1 MNEIALTT
9 TSTGDVA
16 FDTASIDG
24 FIEKIRNVAA
34 AVEAGEDGYDD
45 RKSLMSVRS
54 DANKIVS
61 EMKSRIKQY
70 ETTVFANARSQVKMI
85 EAELDALGAAVK
97 KRIAEIDAIY
107 NAEKSALIE
116 TAFNQ
121 TMTYYDFTVDVG
133 LVSDVR
139 WWNRSVSEK
148 TIREQL
154 VARLD
159 SIQVLLSM
167 GVDIDEAV
175 PDLVSDKWDLARVIK
190 KIQKTSE
197 DEESLSSEKT
207 LSALIT
213 IPISDQYALEKM
225 VADQIGWSLEWKG
238 RG

>member
-16 FDTASIDG
+16 FDTASING

-97 KRIAEIDAIY
+97 KRMAEIDAIY

-225 VADQIGWSLEWKG
+225 VADQIGWSLEWKE
-238 RG
+238 

>member
-97 KRIAEIDAIY
+97 KRMAEIDAIY

-133 LVSDVR
+133 LVSAVR

-167 GVDIDEAV
+167 GIDIDEAV
-175 PDLVSDKWDLARVIK
+175 PDLISDKWDLARVIK

-225 VADQIGWSLEWKG
+225 VADQIGWSLEWKE
-238 RG
+238 

>member
-9 TSTGDVA
+9 TSAGDVA

-70 ETTVFANARSQVKMI
+70 ETTVFANARSQVKLI

-97 KRIAEIDAIY
+97 KRMAEIDAIY
-107 NAEKSALIE
+107 NAEKTALIE

-167 GVDIDEAV
+167 GVDIDEAM
-175 PDLVSDKWDLARVIK
+175 PDLISDKWDLARVIK

-213 IPISDQYALEKM
+213 IPINDQYALEKM
-225 VADQIGWSLEWKG
+225 VADQIGWSLEWKE
-238 RG
+238 

>member
-9 TSTGDVA
+9 TPTGDVA

-97 KRIAEIDAIY
+97 KRMAEIDAIY

-121 TMTYYDFTVDVG
+121 TMTYYDFTVDVD
-133 LVSDVR
+133 LVLDVR

-175 PDLVSDKWDLARVIK
+175 PNLISDKWDLARVIK

-225 VADQIGWSLEWKG
+225 VADQIGWSLEWKE
-238 RG
+238 

>member
-16 FDTASIDG
+16 FDAASIDG

-70 ETTVFANARSQVKMI
+70 ETTVFANARSQVKLI

-97 KRIAEIDAIY
+97 KRMAEIDAIY

-167 GVDIDEAV
+167 GVDVDEAV
-175 PDLVSDKWDLARVIK
+175 CDLNSDKWDLARVIK

-207 LSALIT
+207 LRALIT
-213 IPISDQYALEKM
+213 IPISDQCALEKM
-225 VADQIGWSLEWKG
+225 VADQIGWSLEWKE
-238 RG
+238 

>member
-9 TSTGDVA
+9 TSAGDVA
-16 FDTASIDG
+16 FDAASIDG

-70 ETTVFANARSQVKMI
+70 ETTVFANARSQVKLI

-97 KRIAEIDAIY
+97 KRMAEIDAIY

-175 PDLVSDKWDLARVIK
+175 PDLISDKWDLARVIK

-213 IPISDQYALEKM
+213 IPINDQYALEKM
-225 VADQIGWSLEWKG
+225 VADQIGWSLEWKE
-238 RG
+238 

>member
-16 FDTASIDG
+16 FDTASING

-97 KRIAEIDAIY
+97 KRMAEIDAIY

-139 WWNRSVSEK
+139 WWHRSVSEK

-167 GVDIDEAV
+167 GIDIDEAV
-175 PDLVSDKWDLARVIK
+175 PDLISDKWDLARVMK

-213 IPISDQYALEKM
+213 IPINDQYALEKM
-225 VADQIGWSLEWKG
+225 VADQIGWSLEWKE
-238 RG
+238 

>member
-70 ETTVFANARSQVKMI
+70 EMTVFANARSQVKMI

-97 KRIAEIDAIY
+97 KRMAEIDAIY

-175 PDLVSDKWDLARVIK
+175 PDLISDKWDLARVIK

-225 VADQIGWSLEWKG
+225 VADQIGWSLEWKE
-238 RG
+238 

>member
-70 ETTVFANARSQVKMI
+70 ETTVFANARSQVKLI

-97 KRIAEIDAIY
+97 KRMAEIDAIY

-167 GVDIDEAV
+167 GIDIDEAV
-175 PDLVSDKWDLARVIK
+175 PDLISDKWDLARVMK

-213 IPISDQYALEKM
+213 IPINDQYALEKM
-225 VADQIGWSLEWKG
+225 VADQIGWSLEWKE
-238 RG
+238 

>member
-97 KRIAEIDAIY
+97 KRMAEIDAIY

-175 PDLVSDKWDLARVIK
+175 PDLISDKWDLARVIK

-213 IPISDQYALEKM
+213 IPINDQYALEKM
-225 VADQIGWSLEWKG
+225 VADQIGWSLEWTE
-238 RG
+238 

>member
-97 KRIAEIDAIY
+97 KRMAEIDAIY

-167 GVDIDEAV
+167 GIDVDEAV
-175 PDLVSDKWDLARVIK
+175 SDLISDKWDLARVIK
-190 KIQKTSE
+190 KIQRTSE

-207 LSALIT
+207 LSALVT

-225 VADQIGWSLEWKG
+225 VADQIGWSLEWKE
-238 RG
+238 

>member
-16 FDTASIDG
+16 FDAASIDG

-70 ETTVFANARSQVKMI
+70 ETTVFANARSQVKLI

-97 KRIAEIDAIY
+97 KRMAEIDAIY

-167 GVDIDEAV
+167 GIDIDEAV
-175 PDLVSDKWDLARVIK
+175 PDLISDKWDLARVIK

-225 VADQIGWSLEWKG
+225 VADQIGWSLEWKE
-238 RG
+238 

>member
-16 FDTASIDG
+16 FDAASIDG

-97 KRIAEIDAIY
+97 KRMAEIDAIY
-107 NAEKSALIE
+107 NAEKTTLID

-175 PDLVSDKWDLARVIK
+175 PDLISDKWDLARVIK

-225 VADQIGWSLEWKG
+225 VADQIGWSLEWKE
-238 RG
+238 

>member
-97 KRIAEIDAIY
+97 KRMAEIDAIY

-159 SIQVLLSM
+159 SIQVLLNM

-175 PDLVSDKWDLARVIK
+175 PDLISDKWDLARVIK

-225 VADQIGWSLEWKG
+225 VADQIGWSLEWKE
-238 RG
+238 

>member
-97 KRIAEIDAIY
+97 KRMAEIDAIY

-154 VARLD
+154 VTRLD
-159 SIQVLLSM
+159 SIQVLLSE

-175 PDLVSDKWDLARVIK
+175 SDLISDKWDLARVMK

-225 VADQIGWSLEWKG
+225 VADQIGWSLEWKE
-238 RG
+238 

>member
-97 KRIAEIDAIY
+97 KRMAEIDAIY

-167 GVDIDEAV
+167 GIDIDEAV
-175 PDLVSDKWDLARVIK
+175 PDLISDKWDLARVIK
-190 KIQKTSE
+190 KTQKTSE

-225 VADQIGWSLEWKG
+225 VADQIGWSLEWKE
-238 RG
+238 

>member
-70 ETTVFANARSQVKMI
+70 ETTVFANARSQVKLI

-97 KRIAEIDAIY
+97 KRMAEIDAIY

-167 GVDIDEAV
+167 GIDIDEAV
-175 PDLVSDKWDLARVIK
+175 PDLISDKWDLARVIK

-225 VADQIGWSLEWKG
+225 VADQIGWSLEWKE
-238 RG
+238 

>member
-9 TSTGDVA
+9 TSAGDVA
-16 FDTASIDG
+16 FDAASIDG

-97 KRIAEIDAIY
+97 KRMAEIDAIY

-167 GVDIDEAV
+167 GVDIDEAA
-175 PDLVSDKWDLARVIK
+175 PDLISDKWDLARVIK

-225 VADQIGWSLEWKG
+225 VADQIGWSLEWKE
-238 RG
+238 

>member
-97 KRIAEIDAIY
+97 KRMAEIDAIY

-175 PDLVSDKWDLARVIK
+175 PDLISDKWDLARVIK

-213 IPISDQYALEKM
+213 IPISDQYTLEKM
-225 VADQIGWSLEWKG
+225 VADQIGWSLEWKE
-238 RG
+238 

>member
-9 TSTGDVA
+9 TSTGDVV

-70 ETTVFANARSQVKMI
+70 ETTVFANARSQVKLI

-97 KRIAEIDAIY
+97 KRMAEIDAIY

-167 GVDIDEAV
+167 GVDIDDAV
-175 PDLVSDKWDLARVIK
+175 CDLNSDKWDLARVIK

-225 VADQIGWSLEWKG
+225 VADQIGWSLEWKE
-238 RG
+238 

>member
-16 FDTASIDG
+16 FDAASIDG

-70 ETTVFANARSQVKMI
+70 ETTVFANARSQVKLI

-97 KRIAEIDAIY
+97 KRMAEIDAIY

-175 PDLVSDKWDLARVIK
+175 PDLISDKWCLARVMK

-213 IPISDQYALEKM
+213 IPISDRYALEKM
-225 VADQIGWSLEWKG
+225 VADQIGWSLEWKE
-238 RG
+238 

>member
-97 KRIAEIDAIY
+97 KRMAEIDAIY

-154 VARLD
+154 VTRLD

-167 GVDIDEAV
+167 GVDVDEAV
-175 PDLVSDKWDLARVIK
+175 PDLISDKWDLARVMK

-213 IPISDQYALEKM
+213 IPINDQYALEKM
-225 VADQIGWSLEWKG
+225 VADQIGWSLEWKE
-238 RG
+238 

>member
-16 FDTASIDG
+16 FDAASVDG

-97 KRIAEIDAIY
+97 KRMAEIDAIY

-175 PDLVSDKWDLARVIK
+175 HDLISDKWDLARVIK

-197 DEESLSSEKT
+197 DEESLSSENT

-225 VADQIGWSLEWKG
+225 VADQIGWSLEWKE
-238 RG
+238 

>member
-97 KRIAEIDAIY
+97 KRMAEIDAIY

-167 GVDIDEAV
+167 GVDIDDAV
-175 PDLVSDKWDLARVIK
+175 CDLNSDKWDLARVIK

-225 VADQIGWSLEWKG
+225 VADQIGWSLEWKE
-238 RG
+238 

>member
-97 KRIAEIDAIY
+97 KRMAEIDAIY

-175 PDLVSDKWDLARVIK
+175 PDLISDKWDLARVIK

-207 LSALIT
+207 LSALIM
-213 IPISDQYALEKM
+213 IPISDKYALEKM
-225 VADQIGWSLEWKG
+225 VADQIGWSLEWKE
-238 RG
+238 

>member
-16 FDTASIDG
+16 FDAASIDG

-97 KRIAEIDAIY
+97 KRMAEIDAIY
-107 NAEKSALIE
+107 NAEKTALIE

-167 GVDIDEAV
+167 GIDIDEAV
-175 PDLVSDKWDLARVIK
+175 PDLISDKWDLARVMK

-225 VADQIGWSLEWKG
+225 VADQIGWSLEWKE
-238 RG
+238 

>member
-16 FDTASIDG
+16 FDTASING

-85 EAELDALGAAVK
+85 EAELDALSAAVK
-97 KRIAEIDAIY
+97 KRMAEIDAIY

-154 VARLD
+154 VTRLN
-159 SIQVLLSM
+159 SIQVLLNM

-175 PDLVSDKWDLARVIK
+175 PDLISDKWDLARVMK

-213 IPISDQYALEKM
+213 IPINDQYALEKM
-225 VADQIGWSLEWKG
+225 VADQIGWSLEWKE
-238 RG
+238 

>member
-97 KRIAEIDAIY
+97 KRMAEIDAIY

-159 SIQVLLSM
+159 SIQVLLNM

-175 PDLVSDKWDLARVIK
+175 PDLISDKWDLARVMK

-213 IPISDQYALEKM
+213 IPINDQYALEKM
-225 VADQIGWSLEWKG
+225 VADQIGWSLEWKE
-238 RG
+238 

>member
-16 FDTASIDG
+16 FDTASING

-97 KRIAEIDAIY
+97 KRMAEIDAIY

-167 GVDIDEAV
+167 GIDIDEAV
-175 PDLVSDKWDLARVIK
+175 PDLISDKWDLARVMK
-190 KIQKTSE
+190 KIQKTTE
-197 DEESLSSEKT
+197 DEAILSSEKT

-213 IPISDQYALEKM
+213 IPINDQYALEKM
-225 VADQIGWSLEWKG
+225 VADQIGWSLEWKE
-238 RG
+238 

>member
-16 FDTASIDG
+16 FDAASIDG

-97 KRIAEIDAIY
+97 KRMAEIDAIY
-107 NAEKSALIE
+107 NAEKSVLIE

-154 VARLD
+154 VSRLD
-159 SIQVLLSM
+159 SIQVLLSE
-167 GVDIDEAV
+167 GIDIDEAV
-175 PDLVSDKWDLARVIK
+175 PDLISDKWDLARVMK

-213 IPISDQYALEKM
+213 IPINDQYALEKM
-225 VADQIGWSLEWKG
+225 VADQIGWSLEWKE
-238 RG
+238 

>member
-16 FDTASIDG
+16 FDAASIDG

-97 KRIAEIDAIY
+97 KRMAEIDAIY

-175 PDLVSDKWDLARVIK
+175 PDLISDKWDLARVIK

-213 IPISDQYALEKM
+213 IPINDQYALEKM
-225 VADQIGWSLEWKG
+225 VADQIGWSLEWKE
-238 RG
+238 

>member
-16 FDTASIDG
+16 FDAASIDG

-70 ETTVFANARSQVKMI
+70 ETTVFANARSQVKLI

-97 KRIAEIDAIY
+97 KRMAEIDAIY

-175 PDLVSDKWDLARVIK
+175 PDLISDKWDLARVIK

-225 VADQIGWSLEWKG
+225 VADQIGWSLEWKE
-238 RG
+238 

>member
-97 KRIAEIDAIY
+97 KRMAEIDAIY

-167 GVDIDEAV
+167 GIDIDEAV
-175 PDLVSDKWDLARVIK
+175 PDLISDKWDLARVIK

-213 IPISDQYALEKM
+213 IPINDQYALEKM
-225 VADQIGWSLEWKG
+225 VADQIGWSLEWKE
-238 RG
+238 

>member
-97 KRIAEIDAIY
+97 KRMAEIDAIY

-121 TMTYYDFTVDVG
+121 TMTYYDFTVDAG

-167 GVDIDEAV
+167 GVDIDDAV
-175 PDLVSDKWDLARVIK
+175 CDLNSDKWDLARVIK

-197 DEESLSSEKT
+197 DEESLSPEKT

-213 IPISDQYALEKM
+213 IPINDQYALEKM
-225 VADQIGWSLEWKG
+225 VADQIGWSLEWKE
-238 RG
+238 

>member
-16 FDTASIDG
+16 FDAASIDG

-97 KRIAEIDAIY
+97 KRMAEIDAIY

-175 PDLVSDKWDLARVIK
+175 PDLISDKWDLARVIK

-225 VADQIGWSLEWKG
+225 VADQIGWSLEWKE
-238 RG
+238 

>member
-16 FDTASIDG
+16 FDTVSING

-97 KRIAEIDAIY
+97 KRMAEIDAIY

-154 VARLD
+154 IARLD

-167 GVDIDEAV
+167 SVDIDEAV
-175 PDLVSDKWDLARVIK
+175 PDLISDKWDLARVIK

-225 VADQIGWSLEWKG
+225 VADQIGWSLEWKE
-238 RG
+238 

>member
-70 ETTVFANARSQVKMI
+70 ETTVFANARSQVKLI

-97 KRIAEIDAIY
+97 KRMAEIDAIY

-167 GVDIDEAV
+167 GIDIDEAV
-175 PDLVSDKWDLARVIK
+175 PDLISGKWDLARVIK

-225 VADQIGWSLEWKG
+225 VSDQIGWSLEWKE
-238 RG
+238 

>member
-16 FDTASIDG
+16 FDAASING

-70 ETTVFANARSQVKMI
+70 ETTVFANARSQVKLI

-97 KRIAEIDAIY
+97 KRMAEIDAIY

-121 TMTYYDFTVDVG
+121 TMTYYDFTADVG

-175 PDLVSDKWDLARVIK
+175 PDLISDKWDLARVIK

-213 IPISDQYALEKM
+213 IPINDQYALEKM
-225 VADQIGWSLEWKG
+225 VADQIGWSLEWKE
-238 RG
+238 

>member
-16 FDTASIDG
+16 FDTASING

-97 KRIAEIDAIY
+97 KRMAEIDAIY

-167 GVDIDEAV
+167 GIDIDEAV
-175 PDLVSDKWDLARVIK
+175 PDLISDKWDLARVMK

-213 IPISDQYALEKM
+213 IPINDQYALEKM
-225 VADQIGWSLEWKG
+225 VADQIGWSLEWKE
-238 RG
+238 

>member
-97 KRIAEIDAIY
+97 KRMAEIDAIY

-175 PDLVSDKWDLARVIK
+175 PDLISDKWDLARVIK

-213 IPISDQYALEKM
+213 IPISDKYALEKM
-225 VADQIGWSLEWKG
+225 VADQIGWSLEWKE
-238 RG
+238 